1 MLQQAVVMVNLKG
14 TERRRGSQKKGV
26 ADVGMQA
33 RYRLS
38 AAPKIL
44 KNGYWLLNDAAVKF
58 DFTQST
64 DRNS

>member
-1 MLQQAVVMVNLKG
+1 MVNLKG
-14 TERRRGSQKKGV
+14 TERRRGNQKKSV
-26 ADVGMQA
+26 AAVGMQA

-44 KNGYWLLNDAAVKF
+44 KNDYWLLNDAAEKF
-58 DFTQST
+58 DFTQSP